1 MLRID
6 RLLFPTD
13 VSDRLEGA
21 VPMVI
26 GLAQRFGAEV
36 HLLHN
41 LDPTKARVY
50 DQVAESADPGAHFA
64 AAEAEIEHRLEELA
78 ERLEQGVG
86 SKVTVAVAQKTT
98 PDDAICEYVTA
109 NEVDLVVMV
118 TRPKHTLRERLF
130 GSITQ
135 DVLHDCPCSVWTVN
149 ADRARES
156 PGWQR
161 ILVPTEVHDRS
172 YPAIAVAASLLD
184 DDGEAQLL
192 HVFEAH
198 AFPKFYGPPGHE
210 KTYYSFEELEIGLRD
225 EMLALW
231 QQEGRAD
238 VSASAHVLQG
248 RPAREILAS
257 AAKLGSDLIVTSAI
271 HEHRFLRSI
280 AEVVAFESSPCPV
293 LLARDRPGATAVAA
307 NRAVG

>member
-13 VSDRLEGA
+13 VSDRLEAA
-21 VPMVI
+21 VPMVE

-64 AAEAEIEHRLEELA
+64 AAEAEIEHRLDDLA
-78 ERLEQGVG
+78 RQLERGTNG
-86 SKVTVAVAQKTT
+86 KVTVAVAQKTT
-98 PDDAICEYVTA
+98 PDEAIREYVATH
-109 NEVDLVVMV
+109 EVDLVVMV

-149 ADRARES
+149 ADRARQKPS
-156 PGWQR
+156 WR
-161 ILVPTEVHDRS
+161 RVLVPTEVHDRS
-172 YPAIAVAASLLD
+172 YPAIGVTASLLD

-210 KTYYSFEELEIGLRD
+210 RTYYSFEELESGLRE

-231 QQEGRAD
+231 KQEGRPD
-238 VSASAHVLQG
+238 VAASAHVVQG
-248 RPAREILAS
+248 RAVREILA
-257 AAKLGSDLIVTSAI
+257 AAARLGSDLIVTSAI

-280 AEVVAFESSPCPV
+280 AEVVAFEASPCPV
-293 LLARDRPGATAVAA
+293 LLARERPGAMEVEAT
-307 NRAVG
+307 RAVG